1 LPFPPIPDTMPNS
14 SPIPGP
20 KILLMGGSGS
30 GKTYSIRTL
39 IQAGITPF
47 CVFTEPGQEVLGD
60 LPPEKLHWHYIPPAS
75 QSWDAMIDAAQK
87 VNQYSFES
95 LTKMTDSNRK
105 QYNQFEQL
113 LHVFHNFTCQRTGE
127 KFGDVSE
134 WPTSRALVVY
144 SLSGLSIMAMNQM
157 TGGKPVR
164 DQKDWGVAQ
173 NMLEFLVQKLC
184 MDVQCTMVMIAHP
197 EREIDEVAGGMK
209 IMTSTLGKK
218 LAPKIPRFFSDVV
231 MAQREGKTFTWSTA
245 ATSADLKARNL
256 PIADGLPPT
265 FVQIIEAW
273 KKQGG
278 TIG

>member
-1 LPFPPIPDTMPNS
+1 MTNLQPK

-20 KILLMGGSGS
+20 KVLLLGGSGS

-39 IQAGITPF
+39 LQAGITPF

-60 LPPEKLHWHYIPPAS
+60 VPVDKLHWTYIPPAS
-75 QSWDAMIDAAQK
+75 QSWDAMLDAAQK
-87 VNQYSFES
+87 VNTYSFES

-105 QYNQFEQL
+105 KYNQYETVL
-113 LHVFHNFTCQRTGE
+113 GAFHNFTCERTGE
-127 KFGDVSE
+127 QFGDVST
-134 WPTSRALVVY
+134 WPTSRALVVD
-144 SLSGLSIMAMNQM
+144 SLSGLSIMAMNLM
-157 TGGKPVR
+157 VGGKPVR

-173 NMLEFLVQKLC
+173 NLIEFLVQKLC
-184 MDVQCTMVMIAHP
+184 TDVPCTMVMIAHP

-231 MAQREGKTFTWSTA
+231 MTQREGKVFTWSTA
-245 ATSADLKARNL
+245 ATGADLKARNL
-256 PIADGLPPT
+256 PIADGLPPS
-265 FVQIIEAW
+265 FVPLIETW

-278 TIG
+278 TIS

>member
-1 LPFPPIPDTMPNS
+1 MTNLPLK

-20 KILLMGGSGS
+20 KVLLLGGSGS

-60 LPPEKLHWHYIPPAS
+60 VPADKLHWTYIPPAS
-75 QSWDAMIDAAQK
+75 QSWDAMLDAAQK
-87 VNQYSFES
+87 VNTYSFES

-105 QYNQFEQL
+105 KYNQYEAVLQA
-113 LHVFHNFTCQRTGE
+113 FHNFTCERTGE
-127 KFGDVSE
+127 QFGDVST
-134 WPTSRALVVY
+134 WPTSRALVVD
-144 SLSGLSIMAMNQM
+144 SLSGLSIMAMNLM
-157 TGGKPVR
+157 VGGKPVR

-173 NMLEFLVQKLC
+173 NLIEFLMQKLC
-184 MDVQCTMVMIAHP
+184 MDVPCTMVMIAHP
-197 EREIDEVAGGMK
+197 EREIDEIAGGMK

-231 MAQREGKTFTWSTA
+231 MTQREGKVFTWSTA
-245 ATSADLKARNL
+245 ATGADLKARNL
-256 PIADGLPPT
+256 PIADGLPPS
-265 FVQIIEAW
+265 FVPLIETW

-278 TIG
+278 TIS